1 MRGKTLIKS
10 QRNHSFNMLVKR
22 YTTSLHT
29 DYFFKPINYQT
40 RIVYLIWNNRISPF
54 GFFDLQLKNK
64 LTMHRTCTYLFIL
77 IAMSILV
84 SCSENKQAPN
94 ARPNI
99 LFIMSDDHAYQ
110 AISAYS
116 DQLIHTPNIDRIAT
130 EGMLFTNASV
140 TNSICAPSRATI
152 LTGKHTHLNGKIN
165 NVMPFDT
172 TQMTFPQLFQKAGYQ
187 TAMFGKLHF
196 GNNPKGVDD
205 FMILPGQGSYI
216 NPEFITPKGDT
227 AIFGYVTDI
236 ITDLTL
242 EWLDKKRDPSKP
254 FMLMYLHKAP
264 HRAWWPSAE
273 KMKEYYKKS
282 FPEPETLFDDY
293 TNRGTAAKTAEMNL
307 LYHMDYTQD
316 SKIMP
321 ETIEEMGGVEPDISP
336 IIYGGEYALKR
347 SLNRMTKEQKALYD
361 PILDA
366 INSDFKANWK
376 GMTMKEK
383 MSWKYQ
389 RYMQDYLAC
398 ISSVDDN
405 VGRVL
410 NYLDEK
416 NLTDNTMVVYTSD
429 QGFYLG
435 EHGWFD
441 KRFIYDESFKT
452 PLLIRWP
459 NQIKAGITNEEMV
472 QNLDFAQTFLEAA
485 QIKAPADMQGESF
498 MPLLKG
504 EVQDWDRDA
513 VYYHYYEYPGWHS
526 VKRHYG
532 IVTKDYKLA
541 HFYYDI
547 DEWELYDRHKDVHEM
562 KNVYHDPEYKEVVV
576 GLKQRLSE
584 LRIKYGDSDELQQKY
599 LDMTKNTNSNVSE

>member
-1 MRGKTLIKS
+1 MYRAFSYFLVLIGG
-10 QRNHSFNMLVKR
+10 
-22 YTTSLHT
+22 
-29 DYFFKPINYQT
+29 I
-40 RIVYLIWNNRISPF
+40 
-54 GFFDLQLKNK
+54 
-64 LTMHRTCTYLFIL
+64 IL
-77 IAMSILV
+77 L
-84 SCSENKQAPN
+84 SCKGNKQEPKTQ
-94 ARPNI
+94 PNI

-116 DQLIHTPNIDRIAT
+116 DKLIQTPNIDRIAN

-140 TNSICAPSRATI
+140 TNSICAPSRATL

-165 NVMPFDT
+165 NIMPFDT
-172 TQMTFPQLFQKAGYQ
+172 TQITFPQLFQRAGYQ

-227 AIFGYVTDI
+227 TIVGYVTDI

-273 KMKEYYKKS
+273 KMKEFSKKS

-321 ETIEEMGGVEPDISP
+321 ETIDEMGGVEPVVPP
-336 IIYGGEYALKR
+336 IIYNGEYALNHSR
-347 SLNRMTKEQKALYD
+347 NRMTEEQKALYD

-366 INSDFKANWK
+366 INADFKANWK
-376 GMTMKEK
+376 GMTNKEK

-410 NYLDEK
+410 DYLDEK
-416 NLTDNTMVVYTSD
+416 ELAKNTIVVYTSD

-485 QIKAPADMQGESF
+485 EIKAADDMQGESL

-504 EVQDWDRDA
+504 APEKWDREA

-532 IVTKDYKLA
+532 IVTKDFKLA
-541 HFYYDI
+541 HFYYDT
-547 DEWELYDRHKDVHEM
+547 DEWELYDRNKDVHEM
-562 KNVYHDPEYKEVVV
+562 KNVYLDPEYKDVVV
-576 GLKQRLSE
+576 ELKSRLAE
-584 LRIKYGDSDELQQKY
+584 LRVKYGDSDELQQKY
-599 LDMTKNTNSNVSE
+599 LDMTKNTSSNTSESKSKKLKH